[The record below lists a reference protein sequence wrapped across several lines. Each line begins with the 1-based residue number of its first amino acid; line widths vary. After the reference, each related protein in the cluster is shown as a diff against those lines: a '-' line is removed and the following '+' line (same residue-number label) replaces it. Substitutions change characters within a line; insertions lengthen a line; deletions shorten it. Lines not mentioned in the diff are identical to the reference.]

1 MATTVDY
8 IKYAL
13 LRTFINTRLSIIRS
27 TWYSPTTQP
36 DSTKVYPC
44 RPNLFPCRIFQP
56 RLQAPVLDKND
67 RRSLPLVIRVHGGG
81 FILNNPSIDD
91 PLSRHLADNAECM
104 VVSIDYGKA
113 PQTKLREAREDV
125 VEQCLAILS
134 DHDLSI
140 DHRKVVLCGSSAGG
154 YLVLSAVQD
163 PRLRDRIKG
172 VATIYPL
179 VDLSTSGEEKMATR
193 PDASVPD
200 FIGAQTYGALE
211 KLLFDP
217 AAGEPD
223 KRDSILS
230 PTFFRSR
237 SSLPEEVLMIGA
249 EHDMFCREAEVMA
262 GKLAAGAERIRD
274 EKKGWKAERVR
285 WHVVQGQKH
294 GFEFF
299 PEKDGDKERERTA
312 KVAEM
317 YAVLVEWLGPI
328 FGRDEV
334 RE

>member
-113 PQTKLREAREDV
+113 PQTKLPEAREDV

-134 DHDLSI
+134 DQELNLAVRYWEGAVSAHGEQNGRPIAGQGYVELTGY
-140 DHRKVVLCGSSAGG
+140 GSA
-154 YLVLSAVQD
+154 
-163 PRLRDRIKG
+163 P
-172 VATIYPL
+172 
-179 VDLSTSGEEKMATR
+179 
-193 PDASVPD
+193 
-200 FIGAQTYGALE
+200 
-211 KLLFDP
+211 
-217 AAGEPD
+217 
-223 KRDSILS
+223 
-230 PTFFRSR
+230 
-237 SSLPEEVLMIGA
+237 
-249 EHDMFCREAEVMA
+249 
-262 GKLAAGAERIRD
+262 
-274 EKKGWKAERVR
+274 
-285 WHVVQGQKH
+285 
-294 GFEFF
+294 
-299 PEKDGDKERERTA
+299 
-312 KVAEM
+312 
-317 YAVLVEWLGPI
+317 
-328 FGRDEV
+328 
-334 RE
+334 